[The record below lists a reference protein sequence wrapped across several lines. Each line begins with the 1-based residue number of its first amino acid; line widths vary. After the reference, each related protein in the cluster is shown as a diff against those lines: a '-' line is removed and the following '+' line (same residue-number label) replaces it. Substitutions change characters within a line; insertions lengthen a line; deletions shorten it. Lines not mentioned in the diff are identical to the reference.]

1 MFSAAT
7 RSDSGDWR
15 PVEELQWRLQAAQ
28 APMWGQP
35 PWAVCRVKLDSLS
48 VEPTKHSLAIL
59 TILRYRATDVL
70 QWSDELTISAKRSN

>member
-1 MFSAAT
+1 
-7 RSDSGDWR
+7 
-15 PVEELQWRLQAAQ
+15 
-28 APMWGQP
+28 
-35 PWAVCRVKLDSLS
+35 VKLDSLS